1 MNEATASHVVIQ
13 VLRAS
18 SYGYQDGFKRHV
30 LHRGMKLRRAF
41 HGNSAKES
49 LQPKKKKQL
58 SEMKVT
64 APCTHRAGVL

>member
-18 SYGYQDGFKRHV
+18 SYDYQDGFKRHV

-41 HGNSAKES
+41 HGNRAKES
-49 LQPKKKKQL
+49 LQPKKKQL

-64 APCTHRAGVL
+64 PPCTHRAGVL